1 MIKLNKR
8 CFIWIGLLVLLLHA
22 GAAFSAVMPEQVVR
36 QTSDQILGELLS
48 RKQELQASPG
58 KIYDLVEYIV
68 LPRFDFQRMSQL
80 VLGKYWPRAKPEEKE
95 AFINA
100 FRQLL
105 VRTYAT
111 ALLNYSGEEI
121 VYLPGRHESA
131 GDDATVNTEVKA
143 SGALPI
149 PIDYRLYMKG
159 EEWMVYDVSIDGI
172 SLVSNYR
179 TSFASQIR
187 RYKLSG
193 LIEKLEQRNQ
203 QRN

>member
-1 MIKLNKR
+1 MNKR
-8 CFIWIGLLVLLLHA
+8 LWFFGGFLALLLQA
-22 GAAFSAVMPEQVVR
+22 TVAFSAVMPEQVVR
-36 QTSDQILGELLS
+36 QTSDQILQELMS
-48 RKQELQASPG
+48 RKKELQESPG
-58 KIYDLVEYIV
+58 KIYDLVEHIV

-80 VLGKYWPRAKPEEKE
+80 VLGKYWPRATPEQKE
-95 AFINA
+95 AFVSA

-121 VYLPGRHESA
+121 AYLPNRQEAKG
-131 GDDATVNTEVKA
+131 GDAMVNTEVKA
-143 SGALPI
+143 AGALPI

-159 EEWMVYDVSIDGI
+159 SEWMVYDVSIDGI

-187 RYKLSG
+187 RYKLAG
-193 LIEKLEQRNQ
+193 LIQKLEQRNQ
-203 QRN
+203 QRD

>member
-1 MIKLNKR
+1 MNKQYLTGV
-8 CFIWIGLLVLLLHA
+8 WLVLLLFLVTP
-22 GAAFSAVMPEQVVR
+22 AFSAAVPEEIVR
-36 QTSDQILGELLS
+36 QTSDQMLAELID

-58 KIYDLVEYIV
+58 KIYDLVEHIV

-80 VLGKYWPRAKPEEKE
+80 VLGKYWPRANDGEKE
-95 AFINA
+95 AFVKA

-111 ALLNYSGEEI
+111 ALLNYSGQEI
-121 VYLPGRHESA
+121 VYLPSHQGADSSE
-131 GDDATVNTEVKA
+131 ATVNTQVQA

-149 PIDYRLYMKG
+149 PIDYRLHLNG
-159 EEWMVYDVSIDGI
+159 EEWKVFDVSIDGI

-179 TSFASQIR
+179 SSFASQIR
-187 RYKLSG
+187 RHNLSG
-193 LIEKLEQRNQ
+193 LIEKLEQRNE

>member
-1 MIKLNKR
+1 LNKR
-8 CFIWIGLLVLLLHA
+8 FLIAIALLVLLFQSTLA
-22 GAAFSAVMPEQVVR
+22 VSAVMPEQVVR
-36 QTSDQILGELLS
+36 QTSDQILQELMS
-48 RKQELQASPG
+48 RKQELQESPG
-58 KIYDLVEYIV
+58 KIYDLVEHIV

-80 VLGKYWPRAKPEEKE
+80 VLGKYWPRATPEQKE
-95 AFINA
+95 AFVHA

-121 VYLPGRHESA
+121 AYLPNRQEA
-131 GDDATVNTEVKA
+131 NANNATVNTEVKA

-149 PIDYRLYMKG
+149 PIDYRLYMKDA
-159 EEWMVYDVSIDGI
+159 EWMVYDVSIDGI

-187 RYKLSG
+187 RYKLNG
-193 LIEKLEQRNQ
+193 LIQKLEQRNQ
-203 QRN
+203 QRD

>member
-1 MIKLNKR
+1 LNKHYLAG
-8 CFIWIGLLVLLLHA
+8 FWLVLLFLTMPA
-22 GAAFSAVMPEQVVR
+22 VSAPVPEEIVR
-36 QTSDQILGELLS
+36 QTSDQMLAELAD

-58 KIYDLVEYIV
+58 KIYDLVEHIV

-80 VLGKYWPRAKPEEKE
+80 VLGKYWPRANDGEKD
-95 AFINA
+95 AFVRA

-111 ALLNYSGEEI
+111 ALLNYSGQEI
-121 VYLPGRHESA
+121 IYLPSHQTADSQEV
-131 GDDATVNTEVKA
+131 TVNTQVQA

-149 PIDYRLYMKG
+149 PIDYRLYLNG
-159 EEWMVYDVSIDGI
+159 AEWKVFDVSIDGI

-179 TSFASQIR
+179 SSFASQIR

-193 LIEKLEQRNQ
+193 LIEKLEQRNA